1 MSKGIII
8 VDIPECCENCL
19 FHRTHAA
26 PIQDH
31 VFCTILTRG
40 IIPKNQNKK
49 PDWCPLNPIPEK
61 QSNDNIYDEYY
72 DGFDAG
78 WNACIDEI
86 LKGE

>member
-8 VDIPECCENCL
+8 VDIPESCENCL

-40 IIPKNQNKK
+40 VIPKAKK
-49 PDWCPLNPIPEK
+49 PDWCPIKPMPEK
-61 QSNDNIYDEYY
+61 QDNDNLYDEYY

>member
-1 MSKGIII
+1 MAKGIII
-8 VDIPECCENCL
+8 VDIPDSCDSCL
-19 FHRTHAA
+19 FSRTHVV

-40 IIPKNQNKK
+40 VIPKSQNKK

-61 QSNDNIYDEYY
+61 QINNNLYDEYY
-72 DGFDAG
+72 EGFDAG
-78 WNACIDEI
+78 RNACIDRI